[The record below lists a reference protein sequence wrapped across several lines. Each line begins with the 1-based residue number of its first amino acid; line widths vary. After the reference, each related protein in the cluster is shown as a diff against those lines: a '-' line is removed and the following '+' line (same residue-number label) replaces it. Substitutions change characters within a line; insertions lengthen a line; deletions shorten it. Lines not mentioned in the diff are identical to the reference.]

1 MLRRVGKGEP
11 SCHETSAASLPRIIV
26 RRRFSR
32 RFQAGVRSFRCEVH
46 ALLQGRT
53 AMKYKTLSLHSDFEV
68 AFAARQV
75 QAAEMTL
82 APGSNT
88 GGPDNRHR
96 GADQWMYVVSGTGLA
111 VIDGVQQPL
120 QAGSLLV
127 IEHGETHEI
136 RCTGGQP
143 LRTVNFYSPPAY
155 DDDGEPLPA
164 GEG

>member
-1 MLRRVGKGEP
+1 
-11 SCHETSAASLPRIIV
+11 
-26 RRRFSR
+26 
-32 RFQAGVRSFRCEVH
+32 
-46 ALLQGRT
+46 
-53 AMKYKTLSLHSDFEV
+53 MKHKALSLQSGFEV
-68 AFAARQV
+68 AFASRQV

-82 APGSNT
+82 APDSNT

-111 VIDGVQQPL
+111 IVDGVQQPL

-136 RCTGGQP
+136 RCTGDQP

-155 DDDGEPLPA
+155 RDDGEPLPA
-164 GEG
+164 GES

>member
-1 MLRRVGKGEP
+1 
-11 SCHETSAASLPRIIV
+11 
-26 RRRFSR
+26 
-32 RFQAGVRSFRCEVH
+32 
-46 ALLQGRT
+46 
-53 AMKYKTLSLHSDFEV
+53 MKHKTLSLQSEFEV
-68 AFAARQV
+68 AFASRQV

-111 VIDGVQQPL
+111 IVDGVQQPL

-136 RCTGGQP
+136 RCTGDQP

-155 DDDGEPLPA
+155 RNDGEPLPA
-164 GEG
+164 GES